1 MQTTKMLVNQNR
13 FMQAIAYTNQNYFS
27 KPFSISPIFKRWFNQ
42 LAIAQ
47 LASGELIHLSG
58 TIAIKYV
65 NILVD
70 NISITQEQ
78 IKFLHKYY
86 DQADRKNLLHEKLAE
101 LRLQKIS
108 LKHNISEIDETM
120 PGSAAAIQ
128 ELKKQLESLKQAK
141 IPLTEE
147 LEAIVTN
154 RSAAEELY
162 KSIVQRGTLEINI
175 PAIEDAHQSK
185 VTAIMHR
192 PNHGLM
198 HSVRAA
204 YSVPAI
210 QQCNHLSEIVFD
222 QQQLE
227 RLQLMMLFS
236 VVGRQDETGFND
248 TGRHATTAGNQTYAE
263 YRIASARA
271 YVKYCLE
278 NKDLLSGLYS
288 IQDDFIR
295 EIYHDALIIQLM
307 GYRSVEGAIINSN
320 KIPDLFIDYLQKT
333 NQCSRDEAI
342 NLFTTYKQSGI
353 ECLLKVLFDHE
364 DKPSATSCK
373 FAQ

>member
-1 MQTTKMLVNQNR
+1 MQTTKMLVNQKR

-147 LEAIVTN
+147 LE
-154 RSAAEELY
+154 
-162 KSIVQRGTLEINI
+162 
-175 PAIEDAHQSK
+175 
-185 VTAIMHR
+185 
-192 PNHGLM
+192 
-198 HSVRAA
+198 
-204 YSVPAI
+204 
-210 QQCNHLSEIVFD
+210 
-222 QQQLE
+222 
-227 RLQLMMLFS
+227 
-236 VVGRQDETGFND
+236 
-248 TGRHATTAGNQTYAE
+248 
-263 YRIASARA
+263 
-271 YVKYCLE
+271 
-278 NKDLLSGLYS
+278 
-288 IQDDFIR
+288 
-295 EIYHDALIIQLM
+295 
-307 GYRSVEGAIINSN
+307 
-320 KIPDLFIDYLQKT
+320 
-333 NQCSRDEAI
+333 
-342 NLFTTYKQSGI
+342 
-353 ECLLKVLFDHE
+353 
-364 DKPSATSCK
+364 
-373 FAQ
+373 